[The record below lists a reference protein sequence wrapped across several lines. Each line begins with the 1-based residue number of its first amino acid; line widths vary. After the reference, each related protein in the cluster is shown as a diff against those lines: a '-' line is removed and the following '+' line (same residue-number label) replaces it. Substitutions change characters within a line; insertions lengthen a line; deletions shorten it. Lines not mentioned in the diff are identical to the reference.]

1 MQHFA
6 RALLFALAV
15 ALASAAAAPPVARAA
30 PQSDAGT
37 VRVVVDLPAPGSR
50 VPGPV
55 LLQGWAADPASA
67 SGTGVQRVA
76 VYRDG
81 PVDGGGAYLGEAR
94 YGLGRA
100 DVARAL
106 GADRFAASGFALPL
120 VLSPGSHTLY
130 VYAQAG
136 DAWSAPTTVAL
147 DIGPQVVSGTPPPP
161 HCLGLPT
168 PFGPFGGLET
178 PQSYGAIY
186 PPDVPFVFGDP
197 AFWLTY
203 GNPNGPAYIDLQS
216 GTVYTNSYF
225 YQPRPARGIPLA
237 CPPAGPG

>member
-1 MQHFA
+1 MSRLA
-6 RALLFALAV
+6 RALVLALV
-15 ALASAAAAPPVARAA
+15 ALPLGSAARPPAAAAAPAPAA
-30 PQSDAGT
+30 DT
-37 VRVVVDLPAPGSR
+37 VQVVVDTPAPGSR
-50 VPGPV
+50 VPGPL
-55 LLQGWAADPASA
+55 LLQGWAADPASP

-81 PVDGGGAYLGEAR
+81 PADAGGVYLGEAR
-94 YGLGRA
+94 YGLGRT

-106 GADRFAASGFALPL
+106 GAGRFAASGFALPL
-120 VLSPGSHTLY
+120 VLPPGPHTLY
-130 VYAQAG
+130 VYAQTA

-147 DIGPQVVSGTPPPP
+147 DAGPRVVSGTPPPP

-186 PPDVPFVFGDP
+186 PPDVPLVFGDP

-203 GNPNGPAYIDLQS
+203 GNPNAPAYIDLQS
-216 GTVYTNSYF
+216 GTIYTNSYF
-225 YQPRPARGIPLA
+225 YQPRPARGIPTA
-237 CPPAGPG
+237 C